1 MNGTSRL
8 YRSTSEAMLGGVA
21 AGLANYFKIDVTLVR
36 AAFVILTFF
45 SAGWFALVYLAMWL
59 LVPAPGTTAT
69 EPGQIVQENINDMG
83 NRFRSLAGSSQHPA
97 NGGTTQTGPDA
108 ANAAP
113 TLHAGN
119 GAPVQAPA
127 SARPGTGPMVLIVVG
142 AVFLLM
148 NLGIFRG
155 IYWGTWWPILL
166 IGLGALLLAKR
177 DRR

>member
-21 AGLANYFKIDVTLVR
+21 AGLANYFKLDATLVR
-36 AAFVILTFF
+36 AGFVILTFF
-45 SAGWFALVYLAMWL
+45 SGGWFGLVYLAMWL

-69 EPGQIVQENINDMG
+69 EPGAIMQENMNDMG
-83 NRFRSLAGSSQHPA
+83 NRFRSLVGSSPSGNAGQTP
-97 NGGTTQTGPDA
+97 NGPNVT
-108 ANAAP
+108 P
-113 TLHAGN
+113 TLNAGN
-119 GAPVQAPA
+119 GSPVQAPA
-127 SARPGTGPMVLIVVG
+127 TARPGTGPMVLIIVG

-166 IGLGALLLAKR
+166 VGLGVLLLVKR

>member
-36 AAFVILTFF
+36 AGFVILTFL
-45 SAGWFALVYLAMWL
+45 SAGWGALIYLAMWL
-59 LVPAPGTTAT
+59 LIPAPGTTAT

-83 NRFRSLAGSSQHPA
+83 NRFRSLVGASQGPA
-97 NGGTTQTGPDA
+97 NGGQQ
-108 ANAAP
+108 NAPNGQNGAP
-113 TLHAGN
+113 SLNAGN
-119 GAPVQAPA
+119 GAPTQAPA
-127 SARPGTGPMVLIVVG
+127 STRPGTGPMVLIIIG

-155 IYWGTWWPILL
+155 IYWGTWWPIFL
-166 IGLGALLLAKR
+166 IGLGVLLLVNR
-177 DRR
+177 NRR